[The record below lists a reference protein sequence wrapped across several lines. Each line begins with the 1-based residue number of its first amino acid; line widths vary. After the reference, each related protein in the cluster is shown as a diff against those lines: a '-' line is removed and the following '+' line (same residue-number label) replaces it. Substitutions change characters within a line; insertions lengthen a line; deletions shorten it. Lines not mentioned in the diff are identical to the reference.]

1 MINQKKLNI
10 NTVMGDDLEDKGDF
24 VANIMNKINPKK

>member
-1 MINQKKLNI
+1 MVNKKKLNI

-24 VANIMNKINPKK
+24 ISNIMNRINSKK